1 MDTRVI
7 DGGYYDTWYG
17 GYYDESSSDKAMNRH
32 TERTLKGV
40 STVKLGL
47 EFKPDPMLAVRF
59 GYNYVSPLFEK
70 NGYKDG
76 TIQSEGSYYSSST
89 DYVNWEST
97 NRVTCGIGYN
107 VGKFNFDVAYQ
118 YSAQNGKFHPFL
130 DSYGDFNNPD
140 GTVESIDNYAD
151 AVKVSNKRH
160 QVLFTLG
167 YKF

>member
-1 MDTRVI
+1 MSC
-7 DGGYYDTWYG
+7 
-17 GYYDESSSDKAMNRH
+17 SSLVREECVDAW
-32 TERTLKGV
+32 
-40 STVKLGL
+40 
-47 EFKPDPMLAVRF
+47 PLA
-59 GYNYVSPLFEK
+59 
-70 NGYKDG
+70 
-76 TIQSEGSYYSSST
+76 